1 MHVPFTTPDIWRA
14 SRHYWERDDSKL
26 RFTDA
31 AIPRPSGDWRIQ
43 QEDPMTRE
51 FIEYLRHEPLLKA
64 ILAGHEHVTI
74 QDRFSETA
82 DEYVVGANFLF
93 AAREV
98 LFI

>member
-1 MHVPFTTPDIWRA
+1 
-14 SRHYWERDDSKL
+14 
-26 RFTDA
+26 
-31 AIPRPSGDWRIQ
+31 
-43 QEDPMTRE
+43 MTRG
-51 FIEYLRHEPLLKA
+51 FIEYLRKEPLLKA